1 MRSAV
6 LVTVLA
12 LLAAA
17 CAETADTTR
26 DPTRFVLATT
36 TADGTRVGTAADA
49 APLVVLDPWR
59 VARLARAIFPDVVV
73 EDVEGGVGI
82 TVDSASSAK
91 SLVEAARWADGLIRA
106 RRELEARGETPPM
119 TDAGVIAETIRTWL
133 RPEPSGATPDW
144 GALSDALERGPVWEV
159 APVHAGMGSI
169 VYAGMI
175 LRGPASSLA
184 EDRARRLLSRAT
196 ALRNVPDWLSW
207 IAYRAWM
214 REGTPEK

>member
-1 MRSAV
+1 MRTAAIAV
-6 LVTVLA
+6 VLP

-17 CAETADTTR
+17 CAETSEATR

-36 TADGTRVGTAADA
+36 TADGTRVGTAAAA
-49 APLVVLDPWR
+49 APLVALDPWR
-59 VARLARAIFPDVVV
+59 VARLARTILSDVAVENV
-73 EDVEGGVGI
+73 EDGVGI

-106 RRELEARGETPPM
+106 RREREERGESPPG
-119 TDAGVIAETIRTWL
+119 TDAAVIAETIRTWL

-144 GALSDALERGPVWEV
+144 GALSDALERDSVWEV
-159 APVHAGMGSI
+159 SPVHAGMGSI

-196 ALRNVPDWLSW
+196 ALKNVPDWLSW
-207 IAYRAWM
+207 LAYRAWM
-214 REGTPEK
+214 REN